1 MVRTPLYGSGMLIM
15 FFAMWS
21 CQPETTDRIMEFD
34 LEPIQNVAEI
44 PPVPSVDPYG
54 FPVKEYDRDTAT
66 IQRNES
72 LYLILRK
79 YDVSP
84 LQIEYIQQA
93 AADHVNLRHM
103 RPGQQYQIYRKEEEA
118 VGMIWNLDRRQ
129 YVVLNWEEEPIR
141 VYRDQF
147 DLTVKEQYASGT
159 IESSLFETLQKEGL
173 PPLLGSKIANIYA
186 WEIDFF
192 SLRRG
197 DSFKVIYDELYIGD
211 QFYGIGDVHSA
222 EFYHR
227 GNSHKAYYF
236 SGKEQEGY
244 FDEEGNSLQ
253 RALLKA
259 PFEYNQRVSSGF
271 SNNRFHPIL
280 KERRP
285 HHGVDYAAPRGTPI
299 IAVGDGRI
307 TEARYRG
314 GNGNIVQIR
323 HNSVYRTAY
332 LHMSRFASGIRPGV
346 EVKQGDVIG
355 YVGSTGLA
363 TGPHVCYRL
372 YQQDRPVNSLRVEL
386 PSSESLA
393 EGNMARFQEIR
404 DRFDAQLA
412 MISLPGEHND
422 IFSIARPVVE
432 TE

>member
-1 MVRTPLYGSGMLIM
+1 MIRIPVCGPGMLILAL
-15 FFAMWS
+15 AMWS
-21 CQPETTDRIMEFD
+21 CQPENSGRISD
-34 LEPIQNVAEI
+34 LDLKPIQNVAEI
-44 PPVPSVDPYG
+44 PPAPVIDPYG
-54 FPVKEYDRDTAT
+54 FPEKEYDREMGT

-72 LYLILRK
+72 LYVILRR
-79 YDVSP
+79 YGVSP

-93 AADHVNLRHM
+93 AADDVDLRRM
-103 RPGQQYQIYRKEEEA
+103 RPGQQYQIYRKGEEA
-118 VGMIWNLDRRQ
+118 VGMVWNLDQRQ
-129 YVVLNWEEEPIR
+129 YVVLHWEEDPIR

-147 DLTVKEQYASGT
+147 ELIVKEKTASGT
-159 IESSLFETLQKEGL
+159 IQNSLFETLQQENL
-173 PPLLGSKIANIYA
+173 SPLLGSKIANIYA

-197 DSFKVIYDELYIGD
+197 DSFKVIYDELYIGE

-236 SGKEQEGY
+236 VGDEQEGY

-285 HHGVDYAAPRGTPI
+285 HHGVDYAAPHGTPI
-299 IAVGDGRI
+299 IAVGDGRV

-314 GNGNIVQIR
+314 GNGNIVQIK

-332 LHMSRFASGIRPGV
+332 LHMSRFASGIRPGA
-346 EVKQGDVIG
+346 EVSQGDVIG

-372 YQQDRPVNSLRVEL
+372 YHQDRPVNSLRVEL
-386 PSSESLA
+386 PSSERLA
-393 EGNMARFQEIR
+393 EGNMDRFQKIR

-412 MISLPGEHND
+412 MIPLPGEHND
-422 IFSIARPVVE
+422 IFSTARPAAE